1 METPAPITVAD
12 VMRPALTTV
21 DLNDHVAAAAY
32 LLKRAGASALTV
44 LDPTSGQPVGIFT
57 ETDIAHAVAD
67 GKDLNEVR
75 IRDLMTR
82 NPTVVPSTATIREA
96 AVLMTS
102 RRFRHLPVMDD
113 TVLVGMV
120 DVTDVCR
127 ALIEPDEFR
136 QRATGTAR
144 PQ

>member
-12 VMRPALTTV
+12 VMRPALTTA
-21 DLNDHVAAAAY
+21 DLFDHVAAAAY

-44 LDPTSGQPVGIFT
+44 LDPTTGQPVGIFT
-57 ETDIAHAVAD
+57 EKDITHAVAD

-82 NPTVVPSTATIREA
+82 NPTVVPSTATVREA
-96 AVLMTS
+96 AMLMTS

-136 QRATGTAR
+136 QRATGTAQ